1 MTTMK
6 KLPTLPEPLVR
17 VRTQLAERWAALP
30 LRQRMLASTAIGVI
44 GFALVWS
51 IAVQP
56 ALNTLRTAPAEL
68 TRLDAELQQMQRLA
82 AEARELRA
90 SPPVSGPQSV
100 AALRS
105 ASERLGSAARLT
117 MVGDRATLTLTGVE
131 AAAVTTWLS
140 EVRAG
145 ARARVV
151 EAQLSRS
158 GTGYTGSIVLAVRA
172 N

>member
-1 MTTMK
+1 
-6 KLPTLPEPLVR
+6 
-17 VRTQLAERWAALP
+17 
-30 LRQRMLASTAIGVI
+30 
-44 GFALVWS
+44 
-51 IAVQP
+51 
-56 ALNTLRTAPAEL
+56 
-68 TRLDAELQQMQRLA
+68 
-82 AEARELRA
+82 
-90 SPPVSGPQSV
+90 VSATQSV

-158 GTGYTGSIVLAVRA
+158 GTGYTGSIVLAVRSS